1 MYVIKRDGKR
11 APVQFDK
18 ITARISKLCYGLS
31 DKVQS
36 VVVAQKVRCRR
47 WQPSPLRLQASNALA
62 PSRVPSADRARPAHQ
77 VCAGVYPDVTTAE
90 LDDLA
95 AETAAYLSTGA
106 RAALPPRREAG
117 THQAVPHGM
126 RLCVTRSSAPWV
138 GRRADCPEYS
148 LLAARISVSNLHKLT
163 KKSFLETMR
172 DCFEYINPKNM
183 TKSPLISDH
192 GDPRPSLSLAAR
204 RLPCGPFLFR

>member
-106 RAALPPRREAG
+106 RAALPPPRPPPRRPARAHRQTG
-117 THQAVPHGM
+117 SGHPPS
-126 RLCVTRSSAPWV
+126 CAPRNAPV
-138 GRRADCPEYS
+138 RDS
-148 LLAARISVSNLHKLT
+148 LLRAVGWT
-163 KKSFLETMR
+163 
-172 DCFEYINPKNM
+172 
-183 TKSPLISDH
+183 
-192 GDPRPSLSLAAR
+192 AR
-204 RLPCGPFLFR
+204 RLPGVLAPRGAHLRLEPAQAHEEVVPRDHARLLRVHQPQEHDQEPDHQRPR

>member
-106 RAALPPRREAG
+106 RAALPPPDGKRAP
-117 THQAVPHGM
+117 TK
-126 RLCVTRSSAPWV
+126 LCPTECAC
-138 GRRADCPEYS
+138 A
-148 LLAARISVSNLHKLT
+148 
-163 KKSFLETMR
+163 
-172 DCFEYINPKNM
+172 
-183 TKSPLISDH
+183 
-192 GDPRPSLSLAAR
+192 
-204 RLPCGPFLFR
+204 

>member
-11 APVQFDK
+11 APVEFDK

-90 LDDLA
+90 LDDLDMQVTNHTEHFHYNNTLLFLKTMQPGRRFKVLD
-95 AETAAYLSTGA
+95 AET
-106 RAALPPRREAG
+106 
-117 THQAVPHGM
+117 
-126 RLCVTRSSAPWV
+126 
-138 GRRADCPEYS
+138 YS
-148 LLAARISVSNLHKLT
+148 
-163 KKSFLETMR
+163 FQ
-172 DCFEYINPKNM
+172 F
-183 TKSPLISDH
+183 
-192 GDPRPSLSLAAR
+192 
-204 RLPCGPFLFR
+204 